1 MSSIQTR
8 PIKGRSINGGLMSRL
23 KVVLSLSLPLV
34 LLMSASTVRAATL
47 YVNCSGKVGL
57 TSIGAALKALQY
69 SEGHGSSTINVSGAC
84 HENLVIQSLD
94 RLTLNAINGAS
105 VSDASGGSLDVIL
118 IQDSRDVSVNG
129 FTIYAGSGANANGVD
144 CSEYSLCRLSGNVIQ
159 GAGNGGVAV
168 FGVSNATLDGDTL
181 QNNGSAGLLVRTGS
195 TVRSGGQGRPI
206 TARNNSQ
213 GINLARD
220 TIAAIAVVIT
230 NNSNVGALA
239 QFNSTMDLTGSIS
252 GNGSAGVLIREASV
266 ARLGA
271 TISGNVGPGVLIQD
285 LSMVTFTGGTVTG
298 NNSEGTDVVCNPQY
312 SATRGVADTGAKTN
326 CVEP

>member
-1 MSSIQTR
+1 
-8 PIKGRSINGGLMSRL
+8 MSRL
-23 KVVLSLSLPLV
+23 KLSLRLCLPL
-34 LLMSASTVRAATL
+34 LLFMAASTVKATAL
-47 YVNCSGKVGL
+47 HVNCGGKAGL
-57 TSIGAALKALQY
+57 TTIGTALKALQY
-69 SEGHGSSTINVSGAC
+69 SEGHAPSTINVSGAC

-94 RLTLNAINGAS
+94 RVTLNAINGAS

-129 FTIYAGSGANANGVD
+129 FTIYAGSGPNANGID
-144 CSEYSLCRLSGNVIQ
+144 CSEYSLCRLSGNVVQ

-168 FGVSNATLDGDTL
+168 FAASNLTLDGDTL
-181 QNNGSAGLLVRTGS
+181 QNNIVGLLVRTGS
-195 TVRSGGQGRPI
+195 TVRSGGQGSPI

-213 GINLARD
+213 GINMARD

-252 GNGSAGVLIREASV
+252 GNGGAGVLVREASA
-266 ARLGA
+266 ARLAA
-271 TISGNVGPGVLIQD
+271 TISGNTGPGVLIQD
-285 LSMVTFTGGTVTG
+285 LSMATFNGGTVTG
-298 NNSEGTDVVCNPQY
+298 NGGGTDVVCNPQY
-312 SATRGVADTGAKTN
+312 SATRGVADTGAITN